1 MKLFQASKVLST
13 SDCIYRLF
21 LLAYPAA
28 FRRDFGP
35 DMAQVF
41 RDSCRDAYQQRGTL
55 GVFNLWVPTILDL
68 VVTAFEEHILE
79 GLQMSRSNVIRWSG
93 LAILSA
99 SVLGIATIV
108 SMQLKLSLSL
118 NDLPGDMYPIY
129 HYAKY
134 LFMLAGLTLLGGVM
148 GLLLGYGSQVGSWG
162 RVGLVLSLI
171 GLGIGGG
178 GIATVYFLSVERV
191 WRGWAWDGYGLGCL
205 ILHLGMAL
213 FCLAILQR
221 KILSPWNAS
230 LLITGLLIPV
240 LVSFAYAFGFWTF
253 NDFPF
258 AGLGMMLLGYVFYS
272 DRGSGLYQPDLKA
285 V

>member
-1 MKLFQASKVLST
+1 MELFQAAKVLLI
-13 SDCIYRLF
+13 SDLIYRLF

-35 DMAQVF
+35 EMTQVF
-41 RDSCRDAYQQRGTL
+41 RDSCREVYQQRGIL

-68 VVTAFEEHILE
+68 VVTAFEEHLLE
-79 GLQMSRSNVIRWSG
+79 GLRMSRSNVIRRSG

-134 LFMLAGLTLLGGVM
+134 LFMLAGLTLLCGVI

-162 RVGLVLSLI
+162 RVGLVLSI
-171 GLGIGGG
+171 VGLGIGGG
-178 GIATVYFLSVERV
+178 GIATVYFLNVGRA
-191 WRGWAWDGYGLGCL
+191 WREWAWYDYGLGCL
-205 ILHLGMAL
+205 LLHLGMAL

-221 KILSPWNAS
+221 RILSPWNAS
-230 LLITGLLIPV
+230 LLITGLLIP
-240 LVSFAYAFGFWTF
+240 LLTGFAYAFGLWTF

-258 AGLGMMLLGYVFYS
+258 AGLGMMLLGYVFYL
-272 DRGSGLYQPDLKA
+272 DRGSGLYQSSFKA